1 MRMLLILVLL
11 GALGLGGFLTRP
23 GEDAQKKNADAEFAK
38 ASGNDGIGA
47 LIDTVVGGITREA
60 KFEDMLVATKYT
72 VTSGGSTVLECLG
85 AYAQFFCS
93 KPETK

>member
-11 GALGLGGFLTRP
+11 GALAVGGFLTRP
-23 GEDAQKKNADAEFAK
+23 GEEAQKRNADAEIAK
-38 ASGNDGIGA
+38 ANGSDGIGA
-47 LIDTVVGGITREA
+47 LIDSVVGGITREA

-72 VTSGGSTVLECLG
+72 VTSGGATVLECLG

>member
-11 GALGLGGFLTRP
+11 GALAVGGFLTRP
-23 GEDAQKKNADAEFAK
+23 GEEAQKRTADAEIAK
-38 ASGNDGIGA
+38 ANGSDGIGA
-47 LIDTVVGGITREA
+47 LIDSVVGGITREA

-72 VTSGGSTVLECLG
+72 VTQGGSTVLECLG

-93 KPETK
+93 KNETK